1 MRTSRRELRA
11 IVGDDAI
18 VSRASELKVYE
29 CDGWTIEKSAP
40 DLLVMPH
47 STAEVSAVLRAL
59 YRRGIRV
66 RAARR
71 GHRTL
76 GRRAAAGAGDDLHL
90 EDESHTGD

>member
-1 MRTSRRELRA
+1 MTVDASLARELRA

-29 CDGWTIEKSAP
+29 CDGWTVEKSAP

-47 STAEVSAVLRAL
+47 STEE
-59 YRRGIRV
+59 V

-71 GHRTL
+71 GHRAL
-76 GRRAAAGAGDDLHL
+76 GRRITAGPGDDLHL
-90 EDESHTGD
+90 EDESHTDYRSG